1 MALSW
6 EAEGSG
12 SLKKAREE
20 VVVVAAAAVA
30 GLAPGPGRAPA
41 QEGGR
46 VGPALAPGPA
56 QSLATGPGDL
66 GTRIAPGPA
75 PGLEPGGQEAA
86 AAPKDDAKFWAAR
99 KHGSSLG
106 GMDSFFCHQP

>member
-12 SLKKAREE
+12 SLKKKAREG
-20 VVVVAAAAVA
+20 VVVAAAAEA
-30 GLAPGPGRAPA
+30 GLVPGPGRAPA

-66 GTRIAPGPA
+66 ETRIAPGPD
-75 PGLEPGGQEAA
+75 PDLEPGGQEAA

-99 KHGSSLG
+99 KHGSSQG
-106 GMDSFFCHQP
+106 GMDSLFCHQP